1 MRRVYFDNA
10 ATTSPDPEVIEAM
23 LPFYKN
29 YYGNAS
35 SLHTFGREARV
46 AIDESRETLASSLN
60 ADENEIIFTS
70 GGTESDNIAL
80 LGIALGKKE
89 FIKEHP
95 EGPHIITTPFEHP
108 AVSNTCKYLE
118 TLGYKV
124 KYLSVD
130 RYGLVDAKQIQEAIS
145 PATFL
150 CSIIYGHNEIGTVEP
165 IGEIGKITRERGVL
179 LHTDAV
185 QAFGKIPIDVLEENI
200 DLLSLSS
207 HKIYGPKGVGA
218 LYIRK
223 GVIIRPIVHGGGHER
238 GLRSS
243 TENVPGIV
251 GLAKAAEI
259 ATTRM
264 EQETKHLLNLRNK
277 LINGISNT
285 IEESYLNGHPVHR
298 LPNNVHFR
306 FTAVEGESLLLLLDS
321 LGVAASTGSACSSKK
336 LEPSRALTAIGIGP
350 AEAHGSLRFT
360 VGRRNTE
367 EEVDYLLDMLPD
379 IVLKLRNMSPLW
391 RK

>member
-1 MRRVYFDNA
+1 MKRVYFDNA
-10 ATTSPDPEVIEAM
+10 ATTPPDPEVIEAM
-23 LPFYKN
+23 LPFYKK

-46 AIDESRETLASSLN
+46 ALEESRETLAASLN

-70 GGTESDNIAL
+70 GGTESDNIAV
-80 LGIALGKKE
+80 LGTALGKKE
-89 FIKEHP
+89 FIREHP

-108 AVSNTCKYLE
+108 AVLNTCKYLE

-124 KYLSVD
+124 KYLPVD
-130 RYGLVDAKQIQEAIS
+130 RYGFVDVNQIQESIT

-150 CSIIYGHNEIGTVEP
+150 CSIIYGHNEIGTLEP
-165 IGEIGKITRERGVL
+165 IGEIGKITRERSVL

-185 QAFGKIPIDVLEENI
+185 QAFGKVPIDVKEEKI

-223 GVIIRPIVHGGGHER
+223 GVSIRPLVHGGGHER

-264 EQETKHLLNLRNK
+264 GAERRHLLSLRDK
-277 LINGISNT
+277 LINGILNT
-285 IEESYLNGHPVHR
+285 IEESYLNGHPVKR
-298 LPNNVHFR
+298 LPNNTHFR
-306 FTAVEGESLLLLLDS
+306 FTAVEGESLLLLLDNM
-321 LGVAASTGSACSSKK
+321 GIAASTGSACSSKK
-336 LEPSRALTAIGIGP
+336 LEPSRALTAIGIDP
-350 AEAHGSLRFT
+350 ADAHGSLRFT
-360 VGRRNTE
+360 VGRGNTG
-367 EEVDYLLDMLPD
+367 EEVDYLLERLPD
-379 IVLKLRNMSPLW
+379 MVSKLRNMSPLW
-391 RK
+391 GK